1 MVNSPPGPDG
11 DGIGP
16 APYPSGVPLYHLT
29 DDAPLDAPV
38 LVAAFDGWVDAGSGG
53 TLAAGRLADGGRVI
67 ATFDADRLFDYR
79 ARRPTLDIVDGT
91 LSTLDWPELTVRV
104 SRVEGRDIIVL
115 SGPEPDFVW
124 HEFAADVIGL
134 ARRLNVASWI
144 SLGSIPAA
152 VAHTRPVPV
161 LGTASVRGLLPEGV
175 PQGPEGHLRVPS
187 AVLSVLELAAGQA
200 GIPSIGFFAQVPHYL
215 SAAYP
220 QAAIELLR
228 QVGIYLGFEVPLGE
242 LPMQALETRALL
254 DAATAA
260 DERTKSHVARLEEM
274 ADQARLPSGDD
285 LIADIERYLRDRGGD
300 GGSSGPE
307 GPAAAR

>member
-1 MVNSPPGPDG
+1 M
-11 DGIGP
+11 
-16 APYPSGVPLYHLT
+16 PLYQLT
-29 DDAPLDAPV
+29 DDAPLEDPV
-38 LVAAFDGWVDAGSGG
+38 LVAAFDGWVDAGSAG
-53 TLAAGRLADGGRVI
+53 TLAAGRLADGGRGI

-79 ARRPTLDIVDGT
+79 ARRPSLDIVDGT
-91 LSTLDWPELTVRV
+91 LSTLEWPELTLRA
-104 SRVEGRDIIVL
+104 SRVEGRDIVVL
-115 SGPEPDFVW
+115 SGPEPDFAW

-134 ARRLNVASWI
+134 ARRLNVASWV

-200 GIPSIGFFAQVPHYL
+200 GIPAVGFFAQVPHYL

-228 QVGIYLGFEVPLGE
+228 QVGIYLGFEIPLGE

-260 DERTKSHVARLEEM
+260 DERTKSHVTRLEEM
-274 ADQARLPSGDD
+274 ADEARLPSGDD

-300 GGSSGPE
+300 GGSSGS
-307 GPAAAR
+307 GGSGGRQLN